1 MWQWVSYV
9 WSLDNRYRKWATKK
23 SMEAMLWYKQA
34 EARQRWKDVDPTK
47 LTNAFNNAVD
57 NAPLDAFETNEST
70 KDWINKTLGVDT
82 SKTKWGDTSKNS
94 SNSKAWGNDTKEPEA
109 PTQTSWNSDSSWS
122 PKTSTVSN
130 NKTKT
135 TNTNNAPVKQQ
146 PQQYQPEDYEAWRQ
160 RKMANWTSY
169 NEVFENAVDKFI
181 ADPNSFTQEQKNA
194 LIEMW
199 NKLWYDL
206 WTTTTSTATPEY
218 HPQPQNNSYYSNQ
231 WDYNFRFSL

>member
-1 MWQWVSYV
+1 MSVFDFLWQAMSY
-9 WSLDNRYRKWATKK
+9 SNNLDNRIRKRWYKKWAEMVWWYFKAELNQNWINNFNGAIDTATNAIVDKIDEAPLNKFNWNSNTKK
-23 SMEAMLWYKQA
+23 
-34 EARQRWKDVDPTK
+34 KDTSNKWSDEIK
-47 LTNAFNNAVD
+47 DTNTQKD
-57 NAPLDAFETNEST
+57 NAWS
-70 KDWINKTLGVDT
+70 
-82 SKTKWGDTSKNS
+82 
-94 SNSKAWGNDTKEPEA
+94 
-109 PTQTSWNSDSSWS
+109 QSDSWS

-130 NKTKT
+130 NKNNNNKT
-135 TNTNNAPVKQQ
+135 TTNQAPARQT
-146 PQQYQPEDYEAWRQ
+146 PTQYQPEDYEAWRQ

-206 WTTTTSTATPEY
+206 WTTATSTATPEY